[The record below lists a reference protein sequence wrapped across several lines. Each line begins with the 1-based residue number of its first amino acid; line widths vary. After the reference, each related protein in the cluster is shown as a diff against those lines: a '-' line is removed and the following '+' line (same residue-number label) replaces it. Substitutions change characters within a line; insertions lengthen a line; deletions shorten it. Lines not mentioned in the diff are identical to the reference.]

1 MPFRRKRSAPPEY
14 LTGLRIRL
22 TLFWF
27 PSESEHS
34 VLFQP
39 TLSLAREFGSSDLFV
54 EYVGE
59 YDHQPPAQ
67 LLDGGGAWRF
77 TKTQQ
82 LDFHVGFGVNRSSA
96 ALNGVPVDQY
106 FGIGYSIRLDR
117 LFGGMVGNSP

>member
-1 MPFRRKRSAPPEY
+1 MF
-14 LTGLRIRL
+14 

-27 PSESEHS
+27 PNESAHS
-34 VLFQP
+34 LVFQP
-39 TLSLAREFGSSDLFV
+39 TLSLEREFGPSELFV

-82 LDFHVGFGVNRSSA
+82 LDFHVGFGVSRSSA

-106 FGIGYSIRLDR
+106 FGVGYSIRLDG
-117 LFGGMVGNSP
+117 LFGETVGNSP